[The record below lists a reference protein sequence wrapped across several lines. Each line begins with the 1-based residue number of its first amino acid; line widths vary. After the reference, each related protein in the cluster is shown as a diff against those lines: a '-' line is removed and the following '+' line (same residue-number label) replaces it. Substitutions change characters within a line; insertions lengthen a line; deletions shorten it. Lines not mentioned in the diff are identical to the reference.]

1 MASTVTAS
9 TLTVTI
15 TESYDLNNVAY
26 GNTNS
31 KTFTSKGQV
40 LQRIMNVST
49 ATPQLLNFGAAD
61 AAGQVAVA
69 DYAYFRITN
78 LDDTNFVNLQLFNGD
93 DTFFYKLAAGDTFL
107 LMNNEMYAVD
117 GSTTFTSFADITR
130 ILGDADTAACDV
142 EILAVTAQIMAKKR
156 KLGSKN
162 PKYKSESEKEDKYK
176 KEFVHEVKGVKVYKL
191 YLK

>member
-40 LQRIMNVST
+40 LQRIMNV
-49 ATPQLLNFGAAD
+49 ATSGTTTLNFGSAD
-61 AAGQVAVA
+61 AAGTLVAA

-78 LDDTNFVNLQLFNGD
+78 LDDTNFIRLQMFNGD

-107 LMNNEMYAVD
+107 LMNNEMDAV
-117 GSTTFTSFADITR
+117 GSSTTFGAFADITQ
-130 ILGDADTAACDV
+130 IKATADTAACDI
-142 EILAVTAQIMAKKR
+142 EMLAVTA
-156 KLGSKN
+156 
-162 PKYKSESEKEDKYK
+162 
-176 KEFVHEVKGVKVYKL
+176 
-191 YLK
+191 